1 MLELFVKFY
10 IYRIFSHGI
19 NVYFLLRYLSS
30 AVDKEFFPSFKG
42 SFLWRKLIMY
52 LMFLSLWESRYQ
64 LDGFLLQLVDFPCV
78 KVSLVLEIMNGSGW

>member
-10 IYRIFSHGI
+10 IHRIFSHGI

-42 SFLWRKLIMY
+42 SFSLEKTNHVSNVSLIMRKQI
-52 LMFLSLWESRYQ
+52 S
-64 LDGFLLQLVDFPCV
+64 
-78 KVSLVLEIMNGSGW
+78 IN